1 MYQSFSPAG
10 KTGRFHLETAMNQV
24 RTVVLL
30 ALFLPSFVFAASGGS
45 ISGVVKAEDGAPF
58 RAAFVRAQNVKTK
71 MRMMVLTDNQG
82 RYRTDSLPAGTYEV
96 WATATGY
103 RGDPDRRTDVVVHDG
118 ETTTASF
125 TMKKGSVQWSQLT
138 KYQAGILLPE
148 RKGKEVVLQEC
159 FNCHAMSKIGV
170 LGRDRD
176 AWYQAIDH
184 MRQVGVADIKPEVAD
199 QVTEYL
205 STIFGPDSEIPASPA
220 AMPQY
225 QKVKQEHDYFSDDA
239 LDLVYVDYQLTGE
252 PKDRPGTGKPDK
264 SGNIWMEMGGGLS
277 KLDPATGELHTWR
290 LPDPTRPF
298 IHEVLPAPDGSVW
311 LTIEAQNKL
320 ARFDPRTQTF
330 EVYGEKYDGPD
341 VVEMEPNAPWP
352 TLRYTAGGQTGAP
365 RRHTAVADLQG
376 NIWSSGR
383 PLLKFDIETKK
394 FTFFPDVP
402 DTYGI
407 AVDKEG
413 NVWFAEFNS
422 RDHHS
427 IGKVDVKTNKVTK
440 WTPPNSESRPR
451 RLKIDSQGMVWFGDY
466 FGGNLTRF
474 DPKTQTFKEFKLP
487 GPMPT
492 PYGMGIDHNDD
503 VWYASM
509 YTDVI
514 GKLDPKTGKVIEY
527 PSPYGERGTRDM
539 FEDSQNRIWF
549 GAQPYGRVGYV
560 RLRTESERAVA
571 QN

>member
-1 MYQSFSPAG
+1 MKRIPFLAILILFSATPGPAS
-10 KTGRFHLETAMNQV
+10 
-24 RTVVLL
+24 
-30 ALFLPSFVFAASGGS
+30 PGGE
-45 ISGVVKAEDGAPF
+45 ISGTVKGEDGAPF
-58 RAAFVRAQNVKTK
+58 RAAFVRAQNVKMK
-71 MRMMVLTDNQG
+71 MTMMVLTDNQG
-82 RYRTDSLPAGTYEV
+82 RYRTETLPAGVYDV
-96 WATATGY
+96 WATSTGY
-103 RGDPDRRTDVVVHDG
+103 RSEPSRRSELVVRDG
-118 ETTTASF
+118 KTTPADF
-125 TMKKGSVQWSQLT
+125 TMKKGAVQWSQLT

-148 RKGKEVVLQEC
+148 GKGKDVVLQEC
-159 FNCHAMSKIGV
+159 FNCHAMSRVGV
-170 LGRDRD
+170 TGRDRD
-176 AWYQAIDH
+176 GWYQAIEH

-205 STIFGPDSEIPASPA
+205 ATVFGPDAETPLPAQL
-220 AMPQY
+220 PQY
-225 QKVKQEHDYFSDDA
+225 QKVKQEHDYFADDA
-239 LDLVYVDYQLTGE
+239 LNIVYVDYQLTGE
-252 PKDRPGTGKPDK
+252 PKDRPGAGKPDK
-264 SGNIWMEMGGGLS
+264 NGNIWMEMGGGLS
-277 KLDPATGELHTWR
+277 KLDPATGELRTWR

-320 ARFDPRTQTF
+320 ARFDPHKETF
-330 EVYGEKYDGPD
+330 EVYGQPYDGPQ

-352 TLRYTAGGQTGAP
+352 NLRYTAGGQTGAP

-383 PLLKFDIETKK
+383 PLAKFDIETKK

-427 IGKVDVKTNKVTK
+427 IGKVDVRTNKVTK
-440 WTPPNSESRPR
+440 WTPPDSDTRPR

-466 FGGNLTRF
+466 FGGKLTRF
-474 DPKTQTFKEFKLP
+474 DPKTQEFKEFKLP

-492 PYGMGIDHNDD
+492 PYGMGVDHNDNL
-503 VWYASM
+503 WYASM

-514 GKLDPKTGKVIEY
+514 GRLDPKTGKVIEY
-527 PSPYGERGTRDM
+527 PTPYSERGTRDM
-539 FEDSQNRIWF
+539 FEDSQGRIWY
-549 GAQPYGRVGYV
+549 GAQPYGKVGYV
-560 RLRTESERAVA
+560 RLRTGSASAVA
-571 QN
+571 QK

>member
-1 MYQSFSPAG
+1 
-10 KTGRFHLETAMNQV
+10 MNKIPFA
-24 RTVVLL
+24 VVVALL
-30 ALFLPSFVFAASGGS
+30 VTSWGHAAPGGA
-45 ISGVVKAEDGAPF
+45 ISGTVKGQDGTPF

-71 MRMMVLTDNQG
+71 MVMMVLSDNQG
-82 RYRTDSLPAGTYEV
+82 KYQTGNLPAGTYEV
-96 WATATGY
+96 WATSTGY
-103 RGDPDRRTDVVVHDG
+103 RSDPTRRSDVTVQEGPTSSVN
-118 ETTTASF
+118 F
-125 TMKKGSVQWSQLT
+125 TMQKGSVPWNQLT

-148 RKGKEVVLQEC
+148 AKGRDVLLQQC
-159 FNCHAMSKIGV
+159 FNCHAMSKLGV
-170 LGRDRD
+170 MGRDRD
-176 AWYQAIDH
+176 GWLEAIEH
-184 MRQVGVADIKPEVAD
+184 MRQVGVADIKPDVAT
-199 QVTEYL
+199 QVSEYL
-205 STIFGPDSEIPASPA
+205 EKVFGPDADTPASA
-220 AMPQY
+220 AQLPQY

-239 LDLVYVDYQLTGE
+239 LNIVYVDYQLTGE

-264 SGNIWMEMGGGLS
+264 NGNIWVEMGGGLS
-277 KLDPATGELHTWR
+277 KLNPETGEVHTWR

-298 IHEVLPAPDGSVW
+298 IHEVLPTADGSVW
-311 LTIEAQNKL
+311 LTIESQNKL
-320 ARFDPRTQTF
+320 ARFDTRAEKF
-330 EVYGEKYDGPD
+330 EVYGDKYDGPP
-341 VVEMEPNAPWP
+341 VVEMEPNAPWSN
-352 TLRYTAGGQTGAP
+352 LRYTAGEQSGGP
-365 RRHTAVADLQG
+365 RRHTAVIDFQG

-383 PLLKFDIETKK
+383 PLSKFDVETKK

-407 AVDKEG
+407 TVDKEG

-440 WTPPNSESRPR
+440 WNPPNSDTRPR

-474 DPKTQTFKEFKLP
+474 DPRTETFKEFKLP

-492 PYGMGIDHNDD
+492 PYGMGVDHNDNI
-503 VWYASM
+503 WYASM

-539 FEDSQNRIWF
+539 FEDSEGRIWY
-549 GAQPYGRVGYV
+549 GAQPYMKVGYV
-560 RLRTESERAVA
+560 RLRTESGKAVA
-571 QN
+571 QK

>member
-1 MYQSFSPAG
+1 MKNILYAG
-10 KTGRFHLETAMNQV
+10 LVM
-24 RTVVLL
+24 LL
-30 ALFLPSFVFAASGGS
+30 AASLGYAVPGGN
-45 ISGVVKAEDGAPF
+45 ISGDIKGQDGAPF

-71 MRMMVLTDNQG
+71 MLMMVLSDNQG
-82 RYRTDSLPAGTYEV
+82 KYRTDNLPAGTYEV

-103 RGDPDRRTDVVVHDG
+103 RSDPTRRADVTVQDG
-118 ETTTASF
+118 KTAAVSF
-125 TMKKGSVQWSQLT
+125 TMQKSAVQWSQLT

-148 RKGKEVVLQEC
+148 AKGKEVVLQQC

-170 LGRDRD
+170 MGRDRD
-176 AWYQAIDH
+176 GWLEAIEH
-184 MRQVGVADIKPEVAD
+184 MRQVGVANIDPEVAG
-199 QVTEYL
+199 QVAEYL
-205 STIFGPDSEIPASPA
+205 NTVFGPDSDTPASPA
-220 AMPQY
+220 RLPQY
-225 QKVKQEHDYFSDDA
+225 QTVKQEPDYFSDDA
-239 LDLVYVDYQLTGE
+239 LSIVYVDYQLTGE

-264 SGNIWMEMGGGLS
+264 DGNIWMEMGGGLT
-277 KLDPATGELHTWR
+277 KLNPTSGEIRTWR
-290 LPDPTRPF
+290 LPDPSRPF
-298 IHEVLPAPDGSVW
+298 IHEILPRPDGSVW

-320 ARFDPRTQTF
+320 ARFDTRTEKF
-330 EVYGEKYDGPD
+330 EIFGDKYDGPPP
-341 VVEMEPNAPWP
+341 VEMEPNAPWP
-352 TLRYTAGGQTGAP
+352 NLRHTAGEQTGAP
-365 RRHTAVADLQG
+365 RRHTAVADFQG

-383 PLLKFDIETKK
+383 PLSKFDVETKK

-407 AVDKEG
+407 DVDKEG

-440 WTPPNSESRPR
+440 WNPPSSESRPR
-451 RLKIDSQGMVWFGDY
+451 RLKIDSQGMLWFGDY

-514 GKLDPKTGKVIEY
+514 GRLEPKTGRVTEY

-539 FEDSQNRIWF
+539 FEDSEGRIWY
-549 GAQPYGRVGYV
+549 GAQPYGKVGYV
-560 RLRTESERAVA
+560 HLRTESGKTAA
-571 QN
+571 QK

>member
-1 MYQSFSPAG
+1 MKRILYVGLVALLVAPLGYAAPGG
-10 KTGRFHLETAMNQV
+10 K
-24 RTVVLL
+24 
-30 ALFLPSFVFAASGGS
+30 
-45 ISGVVKAEDGAPF
+45 ISGIVKGEDGSPF
-58 RAAFVRAQNVKTK
+58 RAAFVRAQNIKTK
-71 MRMMVLTDNQG
+71 MLMMVLSDNQG
-82 RYRTDSLPAGTYEV
+82 KYSTDKLPAGTYEV

-103 RGDPDRRTDVVVHDG
+103 KSDPARLAEVTVQEG
-118 ETTTASF
+118 KTISASF
-125 TMKKGSVQWSQLT
+125 TMKKASVPWSQLT
-138 KYQAGILLPE
+138 KYQAGVLLPE
-148 RKGKEVVLQEC
+148 AKGKEVVLQEC

-170 LGRDRD
+170 MGRDRD
-176 AWYQAIDH
+176 GWLEAIDH
-184 MRQVGVADIKPEVAD
+184 MQQVGVADIRPDVKGQVA
-199 QVTEYL
+199 EYL
-205 STIFGPDSEIPASPA
+205 NAVLGPDSDTPASPA
-220 AMPQY
+220 QLPQY
-225 QKVKQEHDYFSDDA
+225 QKVKQEHDYFTDDA
-239 LDLVYVDYQLTGE
+239 LNIVYVDYQLTGE

-264 SGNIWMEMGGGLS
+264 DGNIWMEMGGGLS
-277 KLDPATGELHTWR
+277 KLNPTTGELHTWR

-298 IHEVLPAPDGSVW
+298 IHEVLPTPDGSVW

-320 ARFDPRTQTF
+320 ARFDTRTEKF
-330 EVYGEKYDGPD
+330 EVYGEKYDGPSPA
-341 VVEMEPNAPWP
+341 EMEPNAPWP
-352 TLRYTAGGQTGAP
+352 NLRYTAGGQTGAP

-383 PLLKFDIETKK
+383 PLSKFDIETKK

-402 DTYGI
+402 DIYGI

-427 IGKVDVKTNKVTK
+427 IGMVDVKTNKVTK
-440 WTPPNSESRPR
+440 WNPPTSDSRPR

-474 DPKTQTFKEFKLP
+474 DPRTQTFREFKLP

-503 VWYASM
+503 IWYASM

-514 GKLDPKTGKVIEY
+514 GRLEPKTGRVTEY

-539 FEDSQNRIWF
+539 FEDSEGRIWY
-549 GAQPYGRVGYV
+549 GAQPYGKVGYV
-560 RLRTESERAVA
+560 RLRTESEKTAA
-571 QN
+571 QK